1 MLYLGFFSQVSYCV
15 EDLLAVRLDGV
26 GVPAVGQLGQGGGL
40 GEPGQELGEVGA
52 VAQNDESPGLH
63 AGSRGGFDGQ
73 ADEPVHGILADG
85 CVRVL
90 TDAAPVFYGFSDVKH
105 DFFLL

>member
-1 MLYLGFFSQVSYCV
+1 MI
-15 EDLLAVRLDGV
+15 EDVVFGILQPGLV
-26 GVPAVGQLGQGGGL
+26 L
-40 GEPGQELGEVGA
+40 GELRVVRHMIQDLFFGPVRKGIDLGA

-85 CVRVL
+85 GVRVL
-90 TDAAPVFYGFSDVKH
+90 TDAAPVFYGFGDVKH

>member
-1 MLYLGFFSQVSYCV
+1 MLYLGFFSQVSYWVNC
-15 EDLLAVRLDGV
+15 
-26 GVPAVGQLGQGGGL
+26 
-40 GEPGQELGEVGA
+40 GA